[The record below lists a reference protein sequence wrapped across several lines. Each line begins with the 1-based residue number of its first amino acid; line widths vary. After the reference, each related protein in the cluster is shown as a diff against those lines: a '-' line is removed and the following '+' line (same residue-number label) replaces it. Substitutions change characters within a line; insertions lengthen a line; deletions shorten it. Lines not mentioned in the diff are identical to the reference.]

1 MTTSCSSDDAPEMKS
16 GEGTT
21 FRVTLP
27 EDLSTRA
34 FGDGLSATQL
44 QYAVYVAGTNELVTL
59 PGGQTVGTA
68 DFNGLEA
75 NITISFPRGKKYDIV
90 FWAQK
95 PGSEAF
101 AFNAAERK
109 VSISYDKMS
118 QYSEDND
125 AFCFTLKE
133 FSSTGADT
141 RSVTLYRPLAQL
153 NIGTA
158 DYQQAVDFKYNVTET
173 SVLVKNLYST
183 IDLGADAN
191 ELGEATGETADVQF
205 PMTALPEGENFPY
218 VNPDGTVYKYLSMN
232 YVLVPAE
239 KMITTVTLRTNN
251 DVVNEEG
258 DFSMPPFN
266 NVPLQ
271 RNHRT
276 NIFGNLLT
284 SPTDFTVTIDERFD
298 IPDYNIEYTQIA
310 VTNNDELSN
319 ALSKDNVYIRL
330 TKDIPYDPNPNT
342 VYTVTGKNVIIDGQ
356 NHKIEGYNSYFDI
369 KGSCERF
376 EIRNTKLILARKN
389 DASVFY
395 VNEEGTKEFI
405 MTGCNFSQW
414 GWDGVQILSNT
425 VENVIMKNNYF
436 DQTGQGTPN
445 CQRCIHIQVLNDEG
459 KNLYPASEMK
469 LNISNN
475 VFSMPGY
482 VRNEFVG
489 VYNVNPDGITFL
501 SNRVGG
507 SNYLNVDSEGNIR
520 PIASLFNFWNYN
532 GQGDANDPANWTINN
547 DLFVTTA
554 GILNLETFPNNN

>member
-1 MTTSCSSDDAPEMKS
+1 MTTSCSSEDAPEMKS

-59 PGGQTVGTA
+59 PGGGTVGTA

-101 AFNAAERK
+101 AFNAADRK
-109 VSISYDKMS
+109 VNIFYDKMT

-158 DYQQAVDFKYNVTET
+158 DYQQAADFKYNVTET

-183 IDLGADAN
+183 IDLGAEAN

-218 VNPDGTVYKYLSMN
+218 NNPDGTVYKYLSMN

-239 KMITTVTLRTNN
+239 KMITTVTLRTND

-298 IPDYNIEYTQIA
+298 VPDYNIEYTEVA
-310 VTNNDELSN
+310 VSNSNDLRD
-319 ALSKDNVYIRL
+319 ALTKDNVYIRL
-330 TKDIPYDPNPNT
+330 TKDIPYIFDAI
-342 VYTVTGKNVIIDGQ
+342 YTVTGKNVIIDGQ
-356 NHKIEGYNSYFDI
+356 NHKVEGFNSYFDI

-376 EIRNTKLILARKN
+376 EIRNCNLILARGTKQ
-389 DASVFY
+389 SIFY
-395 VNEEGTKEFI
+395 VNEAGTKEFI
-405 MTGCNFSQW
+405 MTGCSLDHW
-414 GWDGVQILSNT
+414 TWDGVQILSNT
-425 VENVIMKNNYF
+425 LENVIMTKNNFSHRGSEWPPARNSYE
-436 DQTGQGTPN
+436 
-445 CQRCIHIQVLNDEG
+445 RSIHVQILDAEG
-459 KNLYPASEMK
+459 HNLYPASNMK
-469 LNISNN
+469 LNISEN
-475 VFSMPGY
+475 VFNMPGY
-482 VRNEFVG
+482 VHNEFVG
-489 VYNVNPDGITFL
+489 VYNVNPEGITFRG
-501 SNRVGG
+501 NRIVGTAI
-507 SNYLNVDSEGNIR
+507 GNNDR
-520 PIASLFNFWNYN
+520 PMASLFNFWTL
-532 GQGDANDPANWTINN
+532 DAEGEWVEHN
-547 DLFVTTA
+547 DLFDTTE
-554 GILNLETFPNNN
+554 GITNIDTFPIN